1 MSWAKFLITV
11 AAMAT
16 TTQVIQTGIPTA
28 IGGNFSLLNP
38 SLDPLTRNAGA
49 LHVLPGSHRPDHFI
63 RRERIDVNNSMALCG
78 LPPREFPGSIAIESN
93 PGDIV
98 IFNHDL
104 YHAIFG
110 GGPRRWMFTMNCNRH
125 AKTPEDLETAHQ
137 YLSIHSPGGNK
148 VKTSA
153 GMFYPTITD
162 TADAERL
169 VHLRQPIEIHD
180 HLFPHLAREVVQP

>member
-1 MSWAKFLITV
+1 
-11 AAMAT
+11 
-16 TTQVIQTGIPTA
+16 
-28 IGGNFSLLNP
+28 
-38 SLDPLTRNAGA
+38 
-49 LHVLPGSHRPDHFI
+49 
-63 RRERIDVNNSMALCG
+63 MALCG

-153 GMFYPTITD
+153 GMFYPTIID

>member
-1 MSWAKFLITV
+1 
-11 AAMAT
+11 
-16 TTQVIQTGIPTA
+16 
-28 IGGNFSLLNP
+28 
-38 SLDPLTRNAGA
+38 
-49 LHVLPGSHRPDHFI
+49 
-63 RRERIDVNNSMALCG
+63 
-78 LPPREFPGSIAIESN
+78 
-93 PGDIV
+93 
-98 IFNHDL
+98 
-104 YHAIFG
+104 
-110 GGPRRWMFTMNCNRH
+110 MNCNRH

-153 GMFYPTITD
+153 GMFYPTIID